1 MSLSYSEFP
10 VYIGQVGVGTTS
22 ISELTGYIPATQVSV
37 NYNTNHSPNRKQG
50 KSISGS
56 VDQFNYGGALTADI
70 SVDCLL
76 HTGMLSG
83 LKFLEDGNQDNF
95 VSIQLGSGFYGKC
108 YAKDVSVDI
117 VPFAP
122 VTLKANFVSLEPAVG
137 GTITG
142 RTPRFR
148 PIPVPLLPSAPPLDS
163 DAVAYGHTCSVD
175 GGAANILND
184 TQSQISF
191 KRSYNRTP
199 VYGIGSIY
207 ASEMLLDGVEEEMS
221 INSTGLQNLIDFSGD
236 VLTNSLTVN
245 LCGIGGTAVMTEI
258 VDLIKF
264 SNGSRLLAESFSSQ
278 GGETLATSATI
289 KQIKL

>member
-10 VYIGQVGVGTTS
+10 VYLGIAGTS
-22 ISELTGYIPATQVSV
+22 VIPNEVSGYIPATQASV

-56 VDQFNYGGALTADI
+56 VDQFNYNNALTADI
-70 SVDCLL
+70 SIDSIF
-76 HTGMLSG
+76 HTGMLHG
-83 LKFLEDGNQDNF
+83 FDFLKDEKQQDFLT
-95 VSIQLGSGFYGKC
+95 IKLGDIIYDKC

-122 VTLKANFVSLEPAVG
+122 VTLKVNFISLEPAIESQ
-137 GTITG
+137 ITG
-142 RTPRFR
+142 DSNPYGISGI
-148 PIPVPLLPSAPPLDS
+148 IPWKSED
-163 DAVAYGHTCSVD
+163 VAYGHTCSFRSAPTNV
-175 GGAANILND
+175 LND

-199 VYGIGSIY
+199 VYGIGSIN
-207 ASEMLLDGVEEEMS
+207 ASEMLLDGVEEEIS

-236 VLTNSLTVN
+236 RLTTPLIVN
-245 LCGIGGTAVMTEI
+245 LCGIGGTIVMEETK
-258 VDLIKF
+258 DLIYF
-264 SNGSRLLAESFSSQ
+264 DIGSRLLNESFSTQ

-289 KQIKL
+289 KQVKL

>member
-10 VYIGQVGVGTTS
+10 VYIGQVGVGKTA
-22 ISELTGYIPATQVSV
+22 ISEVTGYILATQASV

-56 VDQFNYGGALTADI
+56 ADQFNYGGALTADI

-95 VSIQLGSGFYGKC
+95 VSIQLGSGLYGKC

-122 VTLKANFVSLEPAVG
+122 VTLKANFVSLDPAIGAQVSG
-137 GTITG
+137 DPNVYQGIGIT
-142 RTPRFR
+142 
-148 PIPVPLLPSAPPLDS
+148 AHS
-163 DAVAYGHTCSVD
+163 DAVAYGHTCDFRSAPTNV
-175 GGAANILND
+175 LNN

-191 KRSYNRTP
+191 KRSYSRTP
-199 VYGIGSIY
+199 VYGIGSIN
-207 ASEMLLDGVEEEMS
+207 ASEMLLDGVEEEIN

-236 VLTNSLTVN
+236 RLTTPLIVN
-245 LCGIGGTAVMTEI
+245 LCGIGGTAVMQETK
-258 VDLIKF
+258 DLIYF
-264 SNGSRLLAESFSSQ
+264 DNGSRLLNESFSSQ
-278 GGETLATSATI
+278 GGETLTTSATI
-289 KQIKL
+289 KQVKL